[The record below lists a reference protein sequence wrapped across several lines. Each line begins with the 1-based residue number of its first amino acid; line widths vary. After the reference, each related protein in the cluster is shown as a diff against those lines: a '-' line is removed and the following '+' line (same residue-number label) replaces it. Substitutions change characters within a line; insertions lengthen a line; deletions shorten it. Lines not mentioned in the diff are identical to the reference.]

1 MRLWRYNFDVRNLLG
16 TVLFLFFSVYLAGD
30 VQYSLKEA
38 QKVFQ
43 IIEDIQIAQMNGRMI
58 TERIV
63 LSESELNSYI
73 AYRIETE
80 KEEVMKELSLK
91 LFEGNRIEGKILID
105 LRGQNLPKFLRPE
118 MNLFFAA
125 KLKIQNDKV
134 RLVDREMFLEGQWIH
149 PMVIDVIIEIASRI
163 QNEEPSSLGDWYDLP
178 YGIKNIK
185 TQQGKAVFFFNKNV
199 LY

>member
-1 MRLWRYNFDVRNLLG
+1 LG
-16 TVLFLFFSVYLAGD
+16 TVLFLFFSICLAGAA
-30 VQYSLKEA
+30 QYSIKEA

-43 IIEDIQIAQMNGRMI
+43 IIEDIQIAQMNGRGI

-73 AYRIETE
+73 AYRIENE
-80 KEEVMKELSLK
+80 KEEVMKELRLR

-125 KLKIQNDKV
+125 KLKIMNDKV
-134 RLVDREMFLEGQWIH
+134 RLVDREIFLEGQRIH
-149 PMVIDVIIEIASRI
+149 PMVIDVIIEIASRM
-163 QNEEPSSLGDWYDLP
+163 QNEEPSSMGDWYDLP
-178 YGIKNIK
+178 YGIKSIK
-185 TQQGKAVFFFNKNV
+185 TQKGKAIFYFN
-199 LY
+199 

>member
-1 MRLWRYNFDVRNLLG
+1 MRSLRGLLG
-16 TVLFLFFSVYLAGD
+16 TVLFLFFSVYLASD

-125 KLKIQNDKV
+125 KLKILNDKV
-134 RLVDREMFLEGQWIH
+134 RLVDRKMFLEGQRIQ
-149 PMVIDVIIEIASRI
+149 PMVIDVIIEIASRM
-163 QNEEPSSLGDWYDLP
+163 QNEEPSSMGDWYDLP

-185 TQQGKAVFFFNKNV
+185 TQQGKAMFYFSKRKKSP
-199 LY
+199 